1 MNEIP
6 PENKAQET
14 VAARHP
20 AARRWLREAGH
31 VALHEVAAL
40 AVLALIIMSAFGWFW
55 SDPLA
60 FERADI
66 VRPAASAE
74 GDLPEL
80 GADFGRADPIQLA
93 AIAPGAGGKVQPV
106 QAVTGGGA
114 DIAQQAILPLWRRNA
129 VGSVPAEGKLRV
141 AIIIDD
147 LGLDHSA
154 AKHILELP
162 APLTLAIMSYAKE
175 APDLARA
182 ARDAGHETLL
192 HIPMEP
198 EGGAN
203 PGPHAL
209 TTHQTQ
215 EEFERELVW
224 ALDRFDGYVGMNNH
238 MGSRVTASAEQMGWL
253 FEELDRRGLMFV
265 DSRTT
270 KDTVAPVLATHFG
283 LPFAERDVFL
293 DNEFSADAVS
303 AQLKA
308 LEAEARKNGF
318 AVGIGHPH
326 RGTIA
331 ALRAWLPTLAAKG
344 IVLVPISDI
353 AASREPEASLSLNN

>member
-1 MNEIP
+1 MNQIP
-6 PENKAQET
+6 PETRAQET
-14 VAARHP
+14 IPASRP
-20 AARRWLREAGH
+20 AAHRWLKEAGH
-31 VALHEVAAL
+31 VALREVAAL
-40 AVLALIIMSAFGWFW
+40 SVLALIIMSAFGWFW
-55 SDPLA
+55 PDPLA

-66 VRPAASAE
+66 VRSTASPE
-74 GDLPEL
+74 VDLPEL
-80 GADFGRADPIQLA
+80 GADFGRADPVQLA
-93 AIAPGAGGKVQPV
+93 AIVPEAGGYVQRA
-106 QAVTGGGA
+106 QRAAGGGA
-114 DIAQQAILPLWRRNA
+114 DIAQQAIPPLWRRNA
-129 VGSVPAEGKLRV
+129 VASASAGGKLRV

-147 LGLDHSA
+147 LGLDHVA
-154 AKHILELP
+154 AKRILELP
-162 APLTLAIMSYAKE
+162 APLTLAIMSYAEE
-175 APDLARA
+175 APELARA
-182 ARDAGHETLL
+182 AHDAGHETLL
-192 HIPMEP
+192 HVPMEP

-209 TTHQTQ
+209 TTHQTH

-224 ALDRFDGYVGMNNH
+224 ALDRFDGYVGVNNH

-270 KDTVAPVLATHFG
+270 KDTVAPVMAAHFG
-283 LPFAERDVFL
+283 MPFAERDVFL
-293 DNEFSADAVS
+293 DNEFSANAVS
-303 AQLKA
+303 AQLRA

-331 ALRAWLPTLAAKG
+331 ALSAWLPTLAAKG

-353 AASREPEASLSLNN
+353 AASREPEAALSLN

>member
-6 PENKAQET
+6 QEIRAQEPP
-14 VAARHP
+14 ASSP
-20 AARRWLREAGH
+20 AARRWLKEAGH
-31 VALHEVAAL
+31 VALREVGAL
-40 AVLALIIMSAFGWFW
+40 AVLFLIIMSAFGWFW

-66 VRPAASAE
+66 VRPTASPE
-74 GDLPEL
+74 GDLPEP
-80 GADFGRADPIQLA
+80 GTAFGRADPVQLA
-93 AIAPGAGGKVQPV
+93 AIAPEAGGNVQPV
-106 QAVTGGGA
+106 QGAAGGGA
-114 DIAQQAILPLWRRNA
+114 DIAQQAIPPLWRRNA
-129 VGSVPAEGKLRV
+129 VASAAAGGKLRV

-147 LGLDHSA
+147 LGLDYVA
-154 AKHILELP
+154 AKRVLELP
-162 APLTLAIMSYAKE
+162 APLTLAIMSYAEE
-175 APDLARA
+175 APELARA

-192 HIPMEP
+192 HVPMEP

-209 TTHQTQ
+209 TAHQTK

-224 ALDRFDGYVGMNNH
+224 ALDRFDGYVGVNNH

-253 FEELDRRGLMFV
+253 FAELDRRGLMFV

-270 KDTVAPVLATHFG
+270 KDTVAPVMAAHFG
-283 LPFAERDVFL
+283 IPFAERDVFL
-293 DNEFSADAVS
+293 DNEFSANAVS
-303 AQLKA
+303 AQLRA

-331 ALRAWLPTLAAKG
+331 ALSAWLPSLAAKG

-353 AASREPEASLSLNN
+353 AASREPEAALSLN